1 MVQKKKNNFIRY
13 IAITGILSA
22 LSFVLQ
28 MLEFPLPMIIPTFIQ
43 FDFSDLPALIAA
55 FSMGPQWGVLVAFI
69 KNLVHLPM
77 TSTAGAGEFANFL
90 LSAVF
95 VASAGTVYRIKRNRG
110 GALIGSLTGAFV
122 MSLLSVPINYFIT
135 YPVYYKAY
143 HLTADIVLSLYQAI
157 YPYVE
162 SVHTALWIFNA
173 PFNLVKGLVIAAI
186 AFVIYK
192 YISPLIKGVRP
203 EENEARIFK
212 RGMTFGDF
220 MKAPLPPAI
229 AWSLVIGALA
239 AAAVIALNVWY

>member
-1 MVQKKKNNFIRY
+1 MVQKKKNKFIRY
-13 IAITGILSA
+13 VAITGILSA

-28 MLEFPLPMIIPTFIQ
+28 MLEFPLPLIIPTFIQ
-43 FDFSDLPALIAA
+43 FDFSDLPALVAA

-69 KNLVHLPM
+69 KNLLHLPM

-90 LSAVF
+90 LSAIF
-95 VASAGTVYRIKRNRG
+95 VASAGAVYRIKRNRG

-143 HLTADIVLSLYQAI
+143 HLSAEIVLSLYQAI

-173 PFNLVKGLVIAAI
+173 PFNLFKGLVIAGI
-186 AFVIYK
+186 TFVIYK
-192 YISPLIKGVRP
+192 YISPLIKGAQP
-203 EENEARIFK
+203 DAKKEKIFT
-212 RGMTFGDF
+212 RGMSFEDF

-229 AWSLVIGALA
+229 AWSAFVGALA
-239 AAAVIALNVWY
+239 TVAVIALNVWF